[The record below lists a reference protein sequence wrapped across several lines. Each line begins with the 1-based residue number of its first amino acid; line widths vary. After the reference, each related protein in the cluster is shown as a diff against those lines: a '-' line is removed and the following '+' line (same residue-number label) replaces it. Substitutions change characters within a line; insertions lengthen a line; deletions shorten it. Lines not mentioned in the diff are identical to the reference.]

1 MAQKLGVHEPLSLAG
16 PTELDKRSTEA
27 LESVLRSHNLF
38 EPESEAQKR
47 EEVLGKLNSIC
58 NQWVQEVSLEKVSLI
73 DSV

>member
-1 MAQKLGVHEPLSLAG
+1 MAQKLGVHVPLSLAG

-58 NQWVQEVSLEKVSLI
+58 NQWVQEVSLEKVSI
-73 DSV
+73 H